1 MDFDTARFNMVEQQ
15 VRPWE
20 VLDQAVLDRLAAVPR
35 ERFVP
40 KDYRRL
46 AYADT
51 RIPLGNGD
59 VMMPPREEGRL
70 LQALAL
76 TARDHVLEV
85 GTGSGYLAALAAGL
99 SRRVTTVEISP
110 ERKARAEKSLAEFNN
125 VDVIEGDAV
134 RGWAAAAPYD
144 AIAVTGSLPEL
155 DDAFLRQLK
164 PGGRLFV
171 VVGEAPRHG
180 GASRYPHR
188 STGLGD
194 GESLRDGPAAAGRRP
209 TTQPVRILIPRGFRM
224 NKRFGNPFLLSLGT
238 AALLAAAPTTASA
251 QRLDLAGAYRLAA
264 ENDPEFRAAAATR
277 DAALESVAIARSG
290 LRPNASFSGSASLE
304 ADDVNEPNPGSDTFS
319 SLSLSLDVSQAL
331 YRLDRNIRLGRP
343 GRTKRRPGSTT
354 RQGPRSSS
362 SGSHNGISWVLEAG
376 DDYRFTQTN
385 REAIA
390 QQLRQAQQ
398 RFEVGLIAITDVE
411 EAKSRFDLA
420 SAREIEA
427 KNALDNARETMRESS
442 GSTRMRWH
450 PSETKSLSGSRTR
463 PTSTNG
469 PAPRSNAIC
478 WCSLRASRSP

>member
-171 VVGEAPRHG
+171 VVGEAPAMEARLVTRT
-180 GASRYPHR
+180 GAQDWA
-188 STGLGD
+188 T
-194 GESLRDGPAAAGRRP
+194 ESLFETVLPP
-209 TTQPVRILIPRGFRM
+209 
-224 NKRFGNPFLLSLGT
+224 
-238 AALLAAAPTTASA
+238 
-251 QRLDLAGAYRLAA
+251 LAGAR
-264 ENDPEFRAAAATR
+264 
-277 DAALESVAIARSG
+277 
-290 LRPNASFSGSASLE
+290 RPN
-304 ADDVNEPNPGSDTFS
+304 
-319 SLSLSLDVSQAL
+319 
-331 YRLDRNIRLGRP
+331 
-343 GRTKRRPGSTT
+343 
-354 RQGPRSSS
+354 
-362 SGSHNGISWVLEAG
+362 
-376 DDYRFTQTN
+376 
-385 REAIA
+385 
-390 QQLRQAQQ
+390 
-398 RFEVGLIAITDVE
+398 RFE
-411 EAKSRFDLA
+411 F
-420 SAREIEA
+420 
-427 KNALDNARETMRESS
+427 
-442 GSTRMRWH
+442 
-450 PSETKSLSGSRTR
+450 
-463 PTSTNG
+463 
-469 PAPRSNAIC
+469 
-478 WCSLRASRSP
+478 